1 MSITGWTRSFV
12 CGHTAVL
19 ALACSGPSTSPSP
32 SPIVPASGILVG
44 AGDIGQ
50 CGSAGP
56 ELTARLLDNIAGTV
70 FTTGDNAYFEGTA
83 QQFLDCYH
91 PSWGRHRSR
100 TRPSPGNHDYQSAGA
115 APYFAYFGSNAGPAG
130 LGYYSFEVGPWHVVS
145 LNSNISM
152 VEGSAQHAWLQ
163 ADLQSNRP
171 TCVAAYWHHPLFS
184 VGKHSSRSEVRALWD
199 TLYAAGA
206 DVVINGDNHM
216 YERFA
221 PQTPDGAAD
230 QARGI
235 RQFVAGTGGA
245 DLYQFTRAAPNNE
258 MYASM
263 WGVLK
268 LTLRPADYSW
278 EFIGAQGQVVDSGT
292 DVCR

>member
-1 MSITGWTRSFV
+1 VRFLV
-12 CGHTAVL
+12 CGYTAVL
-19 ALACSGPSTSPSP
+19 AVACGGPTTSP
-32 SPIVPASGILVG
+32 SPIVPPIGVLVG

-83 QQFLDCYH
+83 QQFLECYH
-91 PSWGRHRSR
+91 PSWGRHLSR

-115 APYFAYFGSNAGPAG
+115 APYFAYFGTNAGPAG
-130 LGYYSFEVGPWHVVS
+130 LGYYSFEVGSWHVVS

-152 VEGSAQHAWLQ
+152 AEGSAQTAWLQ
-163 ADLQSNRP
+163 ADLESSRA
-171 TCVAAYWHHPLFS
+171 TCVAALWHHPLFS
-184 VGKHSSRSEVRALWD
+184 VGKHPSRPEVRALWR

-216 YERFA
+216 YERFG
-221 PQTPDGAAD
+221 PQTPDGVAD

-245 DLYQFTRAAPNNE
+245 DLYQFSHGAPNSE
-258 MYASM
+258 TYASM

-268 LTLRPADYSW
+268 LTLRATDYSW